1 MIKLWKSKEEKEI
14 ERRIRINKA
23 KTALQRYIRGLE
35 ELSKRILEQG
45 KEAALL
51 GDKELMRR
59 QAKKYFVINQRIKQT
74 KRLLLL
80 MEEAELQ
87 RELVRASSKFIEFSK
102 DIISSIAEG
111 PTPSEIVK
119 AQTRLEEALAKAES
133 VEEALNTI
141 LDLTSE
147 GILTS
152 KSLSEREINELMR
165 LMEEEAKGEEIE
177 LKEEDKGK
185 LFDDILKDKGDR

>member
-59 QAKKYFVINQRIKQT
+59 QARKYFVVNQRIKQT

-152 KSLSEREINELMR
+152 KSLSEREIDELMR
-165 LMEEEAKGEEIE
+165 LMEEEARGEEIE

>member
-59 QAKKYFVINQRIKQT
+59 QARKYFVVNQRIKQT

-87 RELVRASSKFIEFSK
+87 RELVRASSKFIEFSR

>member
-1 MIKLWKSKEEKEI
+1 
-14 ERRIRINKA
+14 
-23 KTALQRYIRGLE
+23 GLE

-59 QAKKYFVINQRIKQT
+59 QARKYFVVNQRIKQT

-87 RELVRASSKFIEFSK
+87 RELVRASSKFIEFSR